1 MERLPVNDPD
11 TADPADGFRA
21 PMRLCFYGVDE
32 PAVAEAVAELLGAAH
47 PSVSA
52 AIHQELGEIRL
63 TLNFPAESAEVAVAV
78 IAHLRERFAG
88 SVYSTGEPVEVV
100 VVGELADRG
109 ETLAVAES
117 CTGGLLAGAVT
128 SVNGSSAV
136 FRGGVVAY
144 HNDVKVGMLGVRK
157 EILEGAG
164 AVSEP
169 VAQWMAV
176 GARNRLGA
184 DYGIG
189 VTGIAG
195 PTGGTAEKP
204 VGLVYISVS
213 SVAADVVR
221 GFNFPGDRDRVRRA
235 AVVAALHLLR
245 EAAAPR

>member
-1 MERLPVNDPD
+1 MSEQD
-11 TADPADGFRA
+11 TTAHPGDDSLAS
-21 PMRLCFYGVDE
+21 MRLGFYGVDE
-32 PAVAEAVAELLGAAH
+32 SAVTGAVAELLGTDL
-47 PSVSA
+47 PSVSVVSQ
-52 AIHQELGEIRL
+52 QEFGEVRL
-63 TLNFPAESAEVAVAV
+63 TLNYPEEDAAAAAVA
-78 IAHLRERFAG
+78 ITRLRERFAG
-88 SVYSTGEPVEVV
+88 NIYSSGEPVEAVV
-100 VVGELADRG
+100 VEELAARG

-128 SVNGSSAV
+128 SVSGSSAV

-144 HNDVKVGMLGVRK
+144 HNDVKVAMLGVRK
-157 EILEGAG
+157 EILESTG

-213 SVAADVVR
+213 SAAGDIVR
-221 GFNFPGDRDRVRRA
+221 GYNLAGGRDRVRRA

-245 EAAAPR
+245 ESAAAR